1 MVNTCINIKTAIIYR
16 SLVSGV
22 VMQLSRPGSALYRNK
37 YFGEVLTKKKSSSFE
52 NCPKFK
58 KKTNLILTP
67 LQNYI

>member
-37 YFGEVLTKKKSSSFE
+37 YFGEV
-52 NCPKFK
+52 
-58 KKTNLILTP
+58 
-67 LQNYI
+67 